1 VWAKGEPPDLG
12 SGHRVSSILTT
23 PIFFMRHYVARS
35 FQMDLKIEF
44 HEFIPERLEEKTL
57 YVSEKYETAI
67 HLCICGCKNEV
78 TTPFGRNGWQ
88 YHRESDI
95 VTLSPSIGSFQL
107 PCKSHYFIQRNK
119 VVL

>member
-1 VWAKGEPPDLG
+1 
-12 SGHRVSSILTT
+12 
-23 PIFFMRHYVARS
+23 M
-35 FQMDLKIEF
+35 FQMDLKVEF